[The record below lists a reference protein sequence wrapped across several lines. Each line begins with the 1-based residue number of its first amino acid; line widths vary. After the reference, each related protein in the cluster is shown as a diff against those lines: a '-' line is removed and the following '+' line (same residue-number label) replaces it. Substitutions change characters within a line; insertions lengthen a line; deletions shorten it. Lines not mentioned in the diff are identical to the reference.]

1 MAAATWAEGEE
12 KLSCAAQP
20 SRTRRAPP
28 SSHPLS
34 FTYRSPIVHLS
45 FTCRSPPVAH
55 LASRAHLSPQQL
67 CVQTAGKFVC
77 GLLKAI
83 TPIQQVLHSRQIR

>member
-1 MAAATWAEGEE
+1 MA
-12 KLSCAAQP
+12 CAAHP
-20 SRTRRAPP
+20 SRTPLVAPP
-28 SSHPLS
+28 IVHLS
-34 FTYRSPIVHLS
+34 FTYRSPIVHPS
-45 FTCRSPPVAH
+45 FTRRSPLAH